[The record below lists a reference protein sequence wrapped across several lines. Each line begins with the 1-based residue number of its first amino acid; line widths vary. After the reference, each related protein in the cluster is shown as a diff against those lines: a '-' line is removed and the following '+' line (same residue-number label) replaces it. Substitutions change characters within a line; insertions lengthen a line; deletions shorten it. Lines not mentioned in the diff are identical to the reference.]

1 MREII
6 DLLESVGLANRKPG
20 DRFANDQGQ
29 EIIFNDLTFYPE
41 SGAFP
46 DDTAMKTAI
55 DQVSGQIGVS
65 PEQIVWS
72 NDGRGAR
79 AFGIAHF
86 VDDNNKDYYLGRYYR
101 SISPNRSENSF
112 PNILPGGFRLQTRAA
127 RKEQTGYKPTEVL
140 TDLTSLTPDSIYQ
153 QIVTKF
159 GENSDEAN
167 ATRLFMA
174 ADSFPLDVPQGNMNP
189 TAFTDYFCEMLQPMA
204 LVMGKPV
211 KGNANQAEEIFLTDG
226 GFSECV
232 ISFGASATG
241 GLSDSMLSNDAGQSI
256 ILSSKAK
263 SGATA
268 SAGNLKDQMDKV
280 RDTPAGDKLLKSHAK
295 AVSILDMIV
304 DGGYINGPLNLAQ
317 LFGMISKEEA
327 DQVRAL
333 RKFQGDPVAQGRLTD
348 NLAGMYQERGTLD
361 SSRVVPFYHMLAAI
375 AHRVADHV
383 NRETEFSSAA
393 SAILNQGALV
403 QMYTET
409 GARPGVIVIKG
420 FTTVYPSQAVTDVM
434 LRAGKTYY
442 STGNKG
448 NFTFEI
454 LKNGATAADDSAVS
468 QQTDTKPDVDL
479 DQISQKRAD
488 VRARRD
494 SGDEKNLGRKRRR

>member
-29 EIIFNDLTFYPE
+29 EIQFSDLAFYPE

-46 DDTAMKTAI
+46 DEAALQAAI
-55 DQVSGQIGVS
+55 AGVAGQIGVS

-72 NDGRGAR
+72 NDSRGAR

-86 VDDNNKDYYLGRYYR
+86 VDAANKDYYLGRYYR
-101 SISPNRSENSF
+101 SVSPNRSENSF
-112 PNILPGGFRLQTRAA
+112 PNVLPGGFRLQTRAA
-127 RKEQTGYKPTEVL
+127 KKEQTGYKPTEVL
-140 TDLTSLTPDSIYQ
+140 TDLTDLTPDAIYQ
-153 QIVTKF
+153 QIVAKF
-159 GENSDEAN
+159 GESSDEAK
-167 ATRLFMA
+167 ATSLFMA
-174 ADSFPLDVPQGNMNP
+174 ADAFPLDVPQGNMNP

-211 KGNANQAEEIFLTDG
+211 KGNANKAEEIFLTDG
-226 GFSECV
+226 GFTECV

-241 GLSDSMLSNDAGQSI
+241 GLSDSMLSNSAGQSI

-268 SAGNLKDQMDKV
+268 SAGNLKDQVDKV
-280 RDTPAGDKLLKSHAK
+280 RGTPAGDRLLKSHAK
-295 AVSILDMIV
+295 AVSMLDMIV

-317 LFGMISKEEA
+317 LFGMISQDEA

-333 RKFQGDPVAQGRLTD
+333 RKFQGDPIEQGMLTD
-348 NLAGMYQERGTLD
+348 NLADMYRSRGTSD
-361 SSRVVPFYHMLAAI
+361 PKRVVPFYHMLAAI

-383 NRETEFSSAA
+383 NQSTDFSEAA

-409 GARPGVIVIKG
+409 GTRPGVIVIKG

-442 STGNKG
+442 STDNKG

-454 LKNGATAADDSAVS
+454 LKNGAQGVDDSTVS

-479 DQISQKRAD
+479 DRVDQARAD
-488 VRARRD
+488 IRARRTG
-494 SGDEKNLGRKRRR
+494 GDEKALGRKRRR

>member
-6 DLLESVGLANRKPG
+6 DLLESVGLANRRPG

-29 EIIFNDLTFYPE
+29 EIQFSDLEFYPE

-46 DDTAMKTAI
+46 DEAAMQAAAA
-55 DQVSGQIGVS
+55 QVAQKIGVR
-65 PEQIVWS
+65 PEQIVWA
-72 NDGRGAR
+72 NDSRGAR

-86 VDDNNKDYYLGRYYR
+86 VDAANKDYYLGRYYR
-101 SISPNRSENSF
+101 SISPNRGENSF
-112 PNILPGGFRLQTRAA
+112 PNTLPGGFRLQTRAA
-127 RKEQTGYKPTEVL
+127 KKEQTGYKPTEVL
-140 TDLTSLTPDSIYQ
+140 TDLTNLTPDSIYQ
-153 QIVTKF
+153 QIAARF
-159 GENSDEAN
+159 GSDSDEAR
-167 ATRLFMA
+167 AAQLFMA
-174 ADSFPLDVPQGNMNP
+174 ADAFPLDIPQGEMNP
-189 TAFTDYFCEMLQPMA
+189 TAFSDYFCEMLQPMA

-211 KGNANQAEEIFLTDG
+211 KGNADQAEKIFLTDG
-226 GFSECV
+226 GFTECL

-241 GLSDSMLSNDAGQSI
+241 GLSDSQLTNPAGQSI

-268 SAGNLKDQMDKV
+268 SAGNLKDQVDKV
-280 RDTPAGDKLLKSHAK
+280 RDTPAGDRLLKSHAK
-295 AVSILDMIV
+295 AVSMLDMIV

-317 LFGMISKEEA
+317 LFDMISKDEA

-333 RKFQGDPVAQGRLTD
+333 RKFQGDPVA
-348 NLAGMYQERGTLD
+348 AGMLSDRLADMYRSRGTSD
-361 SSRVVPFYHMLAAI
+361 PKRVVPFYHMLAAI

-383 NRETEFSSAA
+383 NQETDFSSAA

-409 GARPGVIVIKG
+409 GSRPGVIVIKG

-442 STGNKG
+442 STDNKG

-454 LKNGATAADDSAVS
+454 LKNGAKGVDDSAVS

-479 DQISQKRAD
+479 DRVGQARAD
-488 VRARRD
+488 IRARRD
-494 SGDEKNLGRKRRR
+494 SGDEKSLGRKRRS

>member
-6 DLLESVGLANRKPG
+6 DLLESVGLANRKSG

-29 EIIFNDLTFYPE
+29 EIVFSNLDFYPE

-46 DDTAMKTAI
+46 DEAALKDAI
-55 DQVSGQIGVS
+55 TKVAQGIGVT
-65 PEQIVWS
+65 PEQIVWM
-72 NDGRGAR
+72 NAAGGAR

-86 VDDNNKDYYLGRYYR
+86 VDADNKDYYLGRYYR

-112 PNILPGGFRLQTRAA
+112 PNALPGGFRLQTRAA
-127 RKEQTGYKPTEVL
+127 KKEQTGYKPTEVL
-140 TDLTSLTPDSIYQ
+140 TNLVDLTPQDIYQ

-159 GENSDEAN
+159 GESSDEAQ

-174 ADSFPLDVPQGNMNP
+174 AEAFPIDIPQGNMNP

-211 KGNANQAEEIFLTDG
+211 KGNADRAEEIFLTDG
-226 GFSECV
+226 GFTECR
-232 ISFGASATG
+232 ISFGATATG
-241 GLSDSMLSNDAGQSI
+241 GLSDSMLSNSAGQSI

-268 SAGNLKDQMDKV
+268 AASNLKDQVDKV
-280 RDTPAGDKLLKSHAK
+280 RGTPAGDKLLASHAK
-295 AVSILDMIV
+295 AVSMLDMIV

-333 RKFQGDPVAQGRLTD
+333 RKSSGDPVGKDMLSA
-348 NLAGMYQERGTLD
+348 NLERMYRERG
-361 SSRVVPFYHMLAAI
+361 SSDPGRVVPFYHLLAAI

-383 NRETEFSSAA
+383 NDKTDFSSAA
-393 SAILNQGALV
+393 SDILNQGALV
-403 QMYTET
+403 QMYTDT
-409 GARPGVIVIKG
+409 AAKPGVIVIKS

-442 STGNKG
+442 STNNKG

-454 LKNGATAADDSAVS
+454 LKNGAKAVDDSAVS

-479 DQISQKRAD
+479 DAIDQRRAD
-488 VRARRD
+488 IKAQRGA
-494 SGDEKNLGRKRRR
+494 GDEKSLGRKRRR